1 MLTTPRFN
9 HVLSARSMT
18 PPPPAPPL
26 PPLPPSLRASAAVG
40 REIFING
47 TGRPHHNHK
56 HDDVVLPH
64 RGGSRGAAPPAESP
78 SPATG
83 SSPSADE
90 DAPCE
95 LGRTAVISLHAP
107 PSITTTKVQLP
118 NSQSPHS
125 HWSNGTFSTA
135 STFLVAHSLSPPLF
149 AVLPDRP
156 QLPECRLRLC
166 HHDHRRGRRGRQP
179 AG

>member
-1 MLTTPRFN
+1 
-9 HVLSARSMT
+9 MT

-64 RGGSRGAAPPAESP
+64 RGRSRGVAAPAESP

-83 SSPSADE
+83 SSPTADE

-118 NSQSPHS
+118 NSQ
-125 HWSNGTFSTA
+125 FS
-135 STFLVAHSLSPPLF
+135 LERRD
-149 AVLPDRP
+149 VLYSVNFFGGPFT
-156 QLPECRLRLC
+156 
-166 HHDHRRGRRGRQP
+166 
-179 AG
+179 